1 MGPDGE
7 LGGVPAPSVS
17 TAASDAGDDATSA
30 ELILAGARELVLAVG
45 FRRSTVAD
53 VARRAGVSRMTVYR
67 VFPDL
72 SAIWSRLLT
81 DELLGLVGQAR
92 EQLAQ
97 EPNARARLVAMA
109 ELLVR
114 EVPEHALFEQALDL
128 DPEVLLPLVFT
139 RFGSSQQAVLAE
151 VEQLLRAGQADGS
164 VRADLAAEAA
174 AGGVLLVAQSFIFS
188 ARAIGTRPAAAAIRA
203 ELPVILHR
211 YLAP

>member
-1 MGPDGE
+1 MSLDRPTPHASE
-7 LGGVPAPSVS
+7 
-17 TAASDAGDDATSA
+17 ASDSGDDATSA
-30 ELILAGARELVLAVG
+30 ELILNAARDLILAVG

-81 DELLGLVGQAR
+81 DELLDLVGQAR
-92 EQLAQ
+92 DQLAQ
-97 EPNARARLVAMA
+97 APNARTRLIAMA

-114 EVPEHALFEQALDL
+114 EIPEHALFERALDL
-128 DPEVLLPLVFT
+128 DPEVLMPLVVT
-139 RFGSSQQAVLAE
+139 RFGSSQRAVLAE
-151 VEQLLRAGQADGS
+151 VEQLLLAGQADGS
-164 VRADLAAEAA
+164 VRAELDPKAA

-188 ARAIGTRPAAAAIRA
+188 ARAIGTQPAAQAIRA
-203 ELPVILHR
+203 ELPQILHR